1 MDAVERTQSWR
12 EQKRQQGYRPLTV
25 WLPAALKAR
34 IEDLAYQ
41 RRQEVAELI
50 ADAFADWQPFKAG
63 KPAAPTDRRQIQAMV
78 AAAVQAELAKLQGT
92 APSLPQNDIS
102 PARNDILYD
111 NGNTVLQER
120 SPQQDFDAT
129 KYRLGKLC
137 PQGHDYQGTGQSLLR
152 QRQGDCVECGK
163 LGKRQKRQLVKARK
177 AGLL

>member
-50 ADAFADWQPFKAG
+50 ADAFADWQPVKAG

-78 AAAVQAELAKLQGT
+78 AAAVQAELAKLLGT

-111 NGNTVLQER
+111 NGN
-120 SPQQDFDAT
+120 
-129 KYRLGKLC
+129 
-137 PQGHDYQGTGQSLLR
+137 
-152 QRQGDCVECGK
+152 
-163 LGKRQKRQLVKARK
+163 
-177 AGLL
+177 